1 MRVAPEV
8 SWVATVSCD
17 VPPVEVLVLVDV
29 VLVAVAEV
37 VVVVVTEAV
46 VVVREVLVVVVDVAL
61 VVVVVVVVVV
71 VEEVV
76 VVVDG
81 AGSSAATKSPKYGGN
96 VFQGFGM
103 VPLLM

>member
-1 MRVAPEV
+1 VRVAPEV

-46 VVVREVLVVVVDVAL
+46 VVVREVLVVVDVAL

>member
-1 MRVAPEV
+1 VRVAPEV

-71 VEEVV
+71 EEVV